1 MGRSM
6 WRWVAQLAC
15 HRIGNRC
22 ERIGPV
28 EAASAIAHSHEHEL
42 ISGRDIDA
50 LAKMPAG
57 VEIGRRTPQCF
68 PALPL
73 EGENSVVPD
82 VRRLRIASRGR
93 GCGHPRRCQNPSHS
107 PPAAIQVESAK
118 LGQVDGPGGESAFG
132 LFESALLPV
141 HIPQGVVLR
150 PDRLPHPFCQIARE
164 CSRRRAPLTS
174 PFQTPRA
181 DAQLPCDQRETCCCG
196 GAGVRRIF

>member
-1 MGRSM
+1 MGRPAS
-6 WRWVAQLAC
+6 VPS
-15 HRIGNRC
+15 HRQPLREDRSSRGRQCYRPFSRARADFGARHRC
-22 ERIGPV
+22 AGQMPV
-28 EAASAIAHSHEHEL
+28 
-42 ISGRDIDA
+42 
-50 LAKMPAG
+50 G

-181 DAQLPCDQRETCCCG
+181 DAQFPCDQRETCCCG
-196 GAGVRRIF
+196 RAGVRRIF